1 LDVPTVFFLPSDCRE
16 KKKFKFKKIV
26 RKVMLFLVKFS
37 LRMGSFLRVPLLRAA
52 EVQNKN

>member
-1 LDVPTVFFLPSDCRE
+1 MTVGK